1 MTPEEM
7 AKNHQE
13 WADKREARRIELE
26 EKTSNLTDDQIKAIK
41 SAYETIQ
48 EAEANLNEMFD
59 VTIDDARAL
68 SRAEGSLRMAFPHLC
83 IHPYYGS

>member
-1 MTPEEM
+1 MTPEEI

-26 EKTSNLTDDQIKAIK
+26 EKCSNLTDDQIKAIK
-41 SAYETIQ
+41 FAYETIQ
-48 EAEANLNEMFD
+48 EAEGNLNEMFD
-59 VTIDDARAL
+59 ITIDDARAL

-83 IHPYYGS
+83 FHPHWS